1 MQLNKTQNFSK
12 SINFHIVSIEL
23 FFHYSYFHWQQC
35 HKHIVYIFFSY
46 SNSHPSLMHFPS
58 FGLSFSFCAFQLAPG
73 VKNPPAN
80 AGDTRD
86 TGSILGC
93 IRSSIVGN
101 GSTLQYSCLEKSMNG
116 GSWWTMVHAGTK
128 IWHDCAPARM
138 CSTL

>member
-23 FFHYSYFHWQQC
+23 FFHYSYFHWQPC
-35 HKHIVYIFFSY
+35 HKHIVYIFFLFKF
-46 SNSHPSLMHFPS
+46 PSFLMHFPS
-58 FGLSFSFCAFQLAPG
+58 FRLSFSFCTFQLAPW
-73 VKNPPAN
+73 VKNLPAN

-86 TGSILGC
+86 TDSIPGC

-101 GSTLQYSCLEKSMNG
+101 GSTLQYSCLEKSINR
-116 GSWWTMVHAGTK
+116 GSWWAMVHDVTK
-128 IWHDCAPARM
+128 IWHDCATACM